1 MAPEQV
7 KSRKSEKK
15 HTWKESRN
23 NDFVSTYDNAQGG
36 RYIKFQT
43 L

>member
-7 KSRKSEKK
+7 KTQKNGKKS
-15 HTWKESRN
+15 TWKESRN
-23 NDFVSTYDNAQGG
+23 KDFVSTYDDAQGG

-43 L
+43 T